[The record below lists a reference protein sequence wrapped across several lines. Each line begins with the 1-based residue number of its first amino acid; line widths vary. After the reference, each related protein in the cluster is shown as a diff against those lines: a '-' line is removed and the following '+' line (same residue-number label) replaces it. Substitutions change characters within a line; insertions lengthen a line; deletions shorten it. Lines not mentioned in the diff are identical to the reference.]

1 MVGAPQQTLQRRLSV
16 QLKRLIIA
24 GMAAITVA
32 TVGYSVGYSPS
43 AQAAPPDEST
53 CYDLGMAK
61 DNLMLASKADTARK
75 NADAL
80 EKYEPPDSV
89 KAAIEHFV
97 TTVGAQPSDP
107 DLDAQRT
114 LIANWLKQICPK
126 LNTY

>member
-1 MVGAPQQTLQRRLSV
+1 VRLN
-16 QLKRLIIA
+16 RLMIA
-24 GMAAITVA
+24 GMAVIAVA
-32 TVGYSVGYSPS
+32 TVGYSPAV
-43 AQAAPPDEST
+43 QAAPPDEST

-61 DNLMLASKADTARK
+61 DNLMLSTKPENARK

-80 EKYEPPDSV
+80 EKYDPPDSV

-114 LIANWLKQICPK
+114 LIANWLKQMCPK
-126 LNTY
+126 LNTS

>member
-1 MVGAPQQTLQRRLSV
+1 MRLN
-16 QLKRLIIA
+16 QLIIA

-32 TVGYSVGYSPS
+32 AVGYSPP
-43 AQAAPPDEST
+43 AQGAPPDEST
-53 CYDLGMAK
+53 CYDLGTAK
-61 DNLMLASKADTARK
+61 DNLMLASKAETARK

-80 EKYEPPDSV
+80 EKYDPPDTV

-126 LNTY
+126 LNTF

>member
-1 MVGAPQQTLQRRLSV
+1 MVGAPQQILQRRLSV
-16 QLKRLIIA
+16 RLKQLIIA

-32 TVGYSVGYSPS
+32 TVGYSPS
-43 AQAAPPDEST
+43 AQGAPPPDEST

-61 DNLMLASKADTARK
+61 DNLMLATKAETARK

-80 EKYEPPDSV
+80 EKYDPPDSV

-126 LNTY
+126 LNTF

>member
-32 TVGYSVGYSPS
+32 TVGYSPS

-61 DNLMLASKADTARK
+61 DSLMMSTKPENARKYADT
-75 NADAL
+75 L
-80 EKYEPPDSV
+80 EKYDPPDSV
-89 KAAIEHFV
+89 KSAIEHFV
-97 TTVGAQPSDP
+97 TTGGAQPSDP

>member
-1 MVGAPQQTLQRRLSV
+1 VRMNRLMMALTAAVAVGT
-16 QLKRLIIA
+16 
-24 GMAAITVA
+24 
-32 TVGYSVGYSPS
+32 VGYSPS

-61 DNLMLASKADTARK
+61 DNLMLATKAETARK

-80 EKYEPPDSV
+80 EKYDPPDSV

-126 LNTY
+126 LNTS

>member
-1 MVGAPQQTLQRRLSV
+1 MRLN
-16 QLKRLIIA
+16 RLMIA
-24 GMAAITVA
+24 GMAVIGVA
-32 TVGYSVGYSPS
+32 TVGYSPA

-61 DNLMLASKADTARK
+61 DNLMLSTKPENARK

-80 EKYEPPDSV
+80 EKYDPPDSV

-114 LIANWLKQICPK
+114 LIANWLKQMCPK
-126 LNTY
+126 LNTS

>member
-1 MVGAPQQTLQRRLSV
+1 M
-16 QLKRLIIA
+16 IA
-24 GMAAITVA
+24 LMAAIAVGTV
-32 TVGYSVGYSPS
+32 SYSPS
-43 AQAAPPDEST
+43 AHGAPPDEST

-61 DNLMLASKADTARK
+61 DNLMVATKAENARK

-80 EKYEPPDSV
+80 EKYDPPDTV

-107 DLDAQRT
+107 NLDAQRT

-126 LNTY
+126 LNTF

>member
-1 MVGAPQQTLQRRLSV
+1 MRLN
-16 QLKRLIIA
+16 RLMIA
-24 GMAAITVA
+24 GMAVIAVA
-32 TVGYSVGYSPS
+32 TGGYSPS

-61 DNLMLASKADTARK
+61 DNLMLSTKPENARK

-80 EKYEPPDSV
+80 EKYDPPDSV

-114 LIANWLKQICPK
+114 LIANWLKQMCPK
-126 LNTY
+126 LNTS

>member
-1 MVGAPQQTLQRRLSV
+1 MQRNRLMIALMTAIAVG
-16 QLKRLIIA
+16 
-24 GMAAITVA
+24 
-32 TVGYSVGYSPS
+32 TVGYSPA
-43 AQAAPPDEST
+43 AQGAPPDEST
-53 CYDLGMAK
+53 CYDLGAAK
-61 DNLMLASKADTARK
+61 DSLMLATKAENARK

-80 EKYEPPDSV
+80 EKYDPPDTV

-126 LNTY
+126 LNTS

>member
-1 MVGAPQQTLQRRLSV
+1 MRMSRLLIALTAAVAVG
-16 QLKRLIIA
+16 
-24 GMAAITVA
+24 
-32 TVGYSVGYSPS
+32 TVGYSPL

-61 DNLMLASKADTARK
+61 DNLMLATKAETARK

-80 EKYEPPDSV
+80 EKYDPPDSV

-126 LNTY
+126 LNTS

>member
-1 MVGAPQQTLQRRLSV
+1 MVGAPRQILQRRLSV
-16 QLKRLIIA
+16 RLNQLIIA

-32 TVGYSVGYSPS
+32 MVGYAPS
-43 AQAAPPDEST
+43 AQGAPPDEST

-61 DNLMLASKADTARK
+61 DNLMLATKADTARK

-89 KAAIEHFV
+89 KAAVEHFV

-126 LNTY
+126 LNTS

>member
-1 MVGAPQQTLQRRLSV
+1 MVGAPRQILQRRLAV
-16 QLKRLIIA
+16 RLNQLIIA

-32 TVGYSVGYSPS
+32 TVGYSPS
-43 AQAAPPDEST
+43 AQGAPPDEST
-53 CYDLGMAK
+53 CLDLGMAK
-61 DNLMLASKADTARK
+61 DNLMLASKAETARK

-126 LNTY
+126 LNTS

>member
-1 MVGAPQQTLQRRLSV
+1 VR
-16 QLKRLIIA
+16 LKRLIIA
-24 GMAAITVA
+24 GMAATTMA
-32 TVGYSVGYSPS
+32 TVGYSPS
-43 AQAAPPDEST
+43 AQGAPPDEST

-61 DNLMLASKADTARK
+61 DNLMTSTKPENARKYADT
-75 NADAL
+75 L

-97 TTVGAQPSDP
+97 TTGGAQPSDP

-126 LNTY
+126 LNTF

>member
-1 MVGAPQQTLQRRLSV
+1 MRLN
-16 QLKRLIIA
+16 RLMIA
-24 GMAAITVA
+24 GMAFITVA
-32 TVGYSVGYSPS
+32 TVGYSPS

-61 DNLMLASKADTARK
+61 DNLMLSTKPENARK

-80 EKYEPPDSV
+80 EKYDPPDSV

-114 LIANWLKQICPK
+114 LIANWLKQMCPK
-126 LNTY
+126 LNTS

>member
-1 MVGAPQQTLQRRLSV
+1 VRMNRLMMALTAAVAVG
-16 QLKRLIIA
+16 
-24 GMAAITVA
+24 
-32 TVGYSVGYSPS
+32 TVGYSPL

-61 DNLMLASKADTARK
+61 DSLMLATKAETARK

-80 EKYEPPDSV
+80 EKYDPPDSV

-126 LNTY
+126 LNTS

>member
-1 MVGAPQQTLQRRLSV
+1 MRLN
-16 QLKRLIIA
+16 RLMIA
-24 GMAAITVA
+24 GISAIAVG
-32 TVGYSVGYSPS
+32 TVGYSPP
-43 AQAAPPDEST
+43 AQGAPPDEST

-61 DNLMLASKADTARK
+61 DNLMLSTKAETARK

-80 EKYEPPDSV
+80 EKYDPPDSV

-126 LNTY
+126 LNTS

>member
-1 MVGAPQQTLQRRLSV
+1 MRPNRL
-16 QLKRLIIA
+16 LLA
-24 GMAAITVA
+24 GIAAIAVA
-32 TVGYSVGYSPS
+32 TAGYSPL

-53 CYDLGMAK
+53 CLDLGMAK
-61 DNLMLASKADTARK
+61 DNLMLASKAETARK

-80 EKYEPPDSV
+80 EKYDPPDSV

>member
-1 MVGAPQQTLQRRLSV
+1 MRLN
-16 QLKRLIIA
+16 RLIIA
-24 GMAAITVA
+24 GMAAIA
-32 TVGYSVGYSPS
+32 VGTAGYSPS

-53 CYDLGMAK
+53 CLDLGMAK
-61 DNLMLASKADTARK
+61 DNLMLATKADTARK

-80 EKYEPPDSV
+80 EKYEPPDTV

-126 LNTY
+126 LNTF

>member
-1 MVGAPQQTLQRRLSV
+1 MRLN
-16 QLKRLIIA
+16 RLTVA
-24 GMAAITVA
+24 GVAAIAVA
-32 TVGYSVGYSPS
+32 TVGFSPS
-43 AQAAPPDEST
+43 ARAAPPDEST

-61 DNLMLASKADTARK
+61 DNLMLATKADTARK
-75 NADAL
+75 NADTL
-80 EKYEPPDSV
+80 EKYDPPDSV

-126 LNTY
+126 LNTS

>member
-1 MVGAPQQTLQRRLSV
+1 MRLNRLMV
-16 QLKRLIIA
+16 A
-24 GMAAITVA
+24 GIAAIAVG
-32 TVGYSVGYSPS
+32 TVGHSAS

-61 DNLMLASKADTARK
+61 DNLMVATKAETARK

-80 EKYEPPDSV
+80 EKYDPPDSV
-89 KAAIEHFV
+89 KSAIEHFV

-126 LNTY
+126 LNAF

>member
-1 MVGAPQQTLQRRLSV
+1 M
-16 QLKRLIIA
+16 IA
-24 GMAAITVA
+24 GMATLA
-32 TVGYSVGYSPS
+32 VGAVDYAPAAHG
-43 AQAAPPDEST
+43 APPDEST

-80 EKYEPPDSV
+80 EKYDPPDSV

-126 LNTY
+126 LNTF

>member
-1 MVGAPQQTLQRRLSV
+1 VRANRLV
-16 QLKRLIIA
+16 IA
-24 GMAAITVA
+24 CITAIA
-32 TVGYSVGYSPS
+32 LGTVGYPPS
-43 AQAAPPDEST
+43 AQAAPPDESA
-53 CYDLGMAK
+53 CLDLGMAK

-80 EKYEPPDSV
+80 EKYDPPDSV

-114 LIANWLKQICPK
+114 LIANWLKQMCPK
-126 LNTY
+126 LNTS

>member
-1 MVGAPQQTLQRRLSV
+1 VRPNRL
-16 QLKRLIIA
+16 LLA
-24 GMAAITVA
+24 GIAAIAVA
-32 TVGYSVGYSPS
+32 TVGYSPL

-53 CYDLGMAK
+53 CLDLGMAK
-61 DNLMLASKADTARK
+61 DNLMLASKAETARK

-80 EKYEPPDSV
+80 EKYDPPDSV

-126 LNTY
+126 LNTF